1 MVSQIPGRRIS
12 SLGTCDRQIL
22 CLGYSSFYSQLPR
35 RHVLTTTNS
44 FSFLQLCLNL
54 MHATVVRNTHSQYWN
69 SVKTYSCWP
78 SFCVQKLTDLMV
90 ATTTTMHSVTGTKS
104 IMTCL
109 APYFRVSS
117 SSSSS
122 SVSVT
127 TCGARVEGGWPLSST
142 PLRGRAVDL
151 PVSVCWLASAPS
163 RDCTQKGNDQ
173 NGVMHCA
180 SLYGKSDGL
189 VACRMIISTVVIC

>member
-1 MVSQIPGRRIS
+1 
-12 SLGTCDRQIL
+12 
-22 CLGYSSFYSQLPR
+22 
-35 RHVLTTTNS
+35 
-44 FSFLQLCLNL
+44 
-54 MHATVVRNTHSQYWN
+54 
-69 SVKTYSCWP
+69 
-78 SFCVQKLTDLMV
+78 MV

-122 SVSVT
+122 SLSVT

-189 VACRMIISTVVIC
+189 VACRMIISTVVICWNVHINIHMDKIKKKQKKKQKHQGNKGGKNLLSRKVIKSRFLRSILSDLWNQYD